1 MRPRGALSLTLR
13 PYRPRDAGSLAAL
26 HARAFD
32 PPQLGLSY
40 WRGARNEP
48 PNLCVVAERDGRLVG
63 YCDGFLA
70 GEGGDV
76 ASVASAP
83 DARGQGIGRA
93 VLSAFL
99 REAAK
104 RRASV
109 IHLEV
114 SEVNAPALALYAG
127 LGFERVGTRRAYYA
141 DGSDAAVMAR
151 PLGSPAPGV

>member
-1 MRPRGALSLTLR
+1 MSLTVR
-13 PYRPRDAGSLAAL
+13 PFAAPDAEALAAL

-40 WRGARNEP
+40 WRGARDAP
-48 PNLCVVAERDGRLVG
+48 PNLCIVAEEGGRLIG

-76 ASVASAP
+76 NSVASAP
-83 DARGQGIGRA
+83 DARGRGVGRA

-99 REAAK
+99 EEAA
-104 RRASV
+104 RRGASV

-114 SEVNAPALALYAG
+114 SEANAPALALYAA

-141 DGSDAAVMAR
+141 DGSDAAVMACA
-151 PLGSPAPGV
+151 LGSPACGV

>member
-1 MRPRGALSLTLR
+1 MSLAVR
-13 PYRPRDAGSLAAL
+13 AYRPADAPSLAAL

-40 WRGARNEP
+40 WRGARGTP
-48 PNLCVVAERDGRLVG
+48 PNLCLVAEAGGAIVG

-76 ASVASAP
+76 ASVATDP
-83 DARGQGIGRA
+83 DARGRGVGRA

-99 REAAK
+99 AEARA
-104 RRASV
+104 RGASV

-114 SEVNAPALALYAG
+114 SEANAPALALYEASR
-127 LGFERVGTRRAYYA
+127 FERVGTRRAYYA

-151 PLGSPAPGV
+151 VLDGAPGGV